1 MSKTEVSIMAVY
13 ITVFAFIAFDILTGL
28 IKALAKDGLN
38 STILRKGM
46 YHKLSEILTVVGAGL
61 LQYGADYIQLG
72 VEIPAL
78 IGVASYI
85 CIMELVSIIENLA
98 MLNPSLYKLFK
109 PFLNKLKEED
119 KNDKS
124 TPSV

>member
-1 MSKTEVSIMAVY
+1 MAVY
-13 ITVFAFIAFDILTGL
+13 ITVLVFIAFDVITGL

-38 STILRKGM
+38 STILRKGL
-46 YHKLSEILTVVGAGL
+46 YHKLSEILSVIGAGL
-61 LQYGADYIQLG
+61 LQYGAEDINLG
-72 VEIPAL
+72 IEVPAL
-78 IGVASYI
+78 MGVASYI

-119 KNDKS
+119 KEKEEKKDG
-124 TPSV
+124 

>member
-1 MSKTEVSIMAVY
+1 MAVY
-13 ITVFAFIAFDILTGL
+13 ITVLAFIGFDILTGL
-28 IKALAKDGLN
+28 IKALAKEGIN

-61 LQYGADYIQLG
+61 LQYGADYINLG

-85 CIMELVSIIENLA
+85 CLMELVSIIENLA
-98 MLNPSLYKLFK
+98 ILNPSLYKLFK
-109 PFLNKLKEED
+109 PFLNKLKDNPEEKED
-119 KNDKS
+119 RKENE
-124 TPSV
+124 

>member
-1 MSKTEVSIMAVY
+1 MAVY
-13 ITVFAFIAFDILTGL
+13 ITVLAFIGFDIFTGL

-61 LQYGADYIQLG
+61 LQYGAEYIQLG

-85 CIMELVSIIENLA
+85 CIMELISIIENLA

-109 PFLNKLKEED
+109 PFLNKLKDED
-119 KNDKS
+119 KNDKD
-124 TPSV
+124 TPPV

>member
-1 MSKTEVSIMAVY
+1 MAVY
-13 ITVFAFIAFDILTGL
+13 ITVLVFIGFDVLTGL

-46 YHKLSEILTVVGAGL
+46 YHKLSEILTVAGAGL
-61 LQYGADYIQLG
+61 LQYGADYINLG

-78 IGVASYI
+78 IAVASYI

-98 MLNPSLYKLFK
+98 LLNPGLYKLFK
-109 PFLNKLKEED
+109 PFLNKLKD
-119 KNDKS
+119 KDDDEK
-124 TPSV
+124 

>member
-1 MSKTEVSIMAVY
+1 MAVY

-46 YHKLSEILTVVGAGL
+46 YHKLSEILTVIGAGL

-72 VEIPAL
+72 VDIPAL

-119 KNDKS
+119 KNGNS

>member
-1 MSKTEVSIMAVY
+1 MAVY
-13 ITVFAFIAFDILTGL
+13 ITVFAFIAFDVLTGL

-46 YHKLSEILTVVGAGL
+46 YHKLSEIITVIGAGL

-72 VEIPAL
+72 VDIPAL
-78 IGVASYI
+78 IGIASYI

-98 MLNPSLYKLFK
+98 MINPSLYKLFK
-109 PFLNKLKEED
+109 PFLNKLKDED

-124 TPSV
+124 TTSV

>member
-1 MSKTEVSIMAVY
+1 MAVY
-13 ITVFAFIAFDILTGL
+13 ITVLAFIGFDIFTGL

-61 LQYGADYIQLG
+61 LQYGAEYIQLG

-78 IGVASYI
+78 VGVASYI

-109 PFLNKLKEED
+109 PVLNKLKEGD
-119 KNDKS
+119 KNDNS
-124 TPSV
+124 TPSVWGKSKGWK

>member
-1 MSKTEVSIMAVY
+1 MAVY

-72 VEIPAL
+72 VDIPAL

-109 PFLNKLKEED
+109 PFLNKLKDED
-119 KNDKS
+119 KNGKS

>member
-1 MSKTEVSIMAVY
+1 MAVY

-38 STILRKGM
+38 STILRKGL
-46 YHKLSEILTVVGAGL
+46 YHKLSEILTVIGAGL

-72 VEIPAL
+72 VDIPAL

-119 KNDKS
+119 KNEKS

>member
-1 MSKTEVSIMAVY
+1 
-13 ITVFAFIAFDILTGL
+13 
-28 IKALAKDGLN
+28 
-38 STILRKGM
+38 M

-109 PFLNKLKEED
+109 PFLNKLKDED
-119 KNDKS
+119 KNDNS

>member
-1 MSKTEVSIMAVY
+1 MTVY
-13 ITVFAFIAFDILTGL
+13 ITVLVFIAFDIITGL

-38 STILRKGM
+38 STILRKGL
-46 YHKLSEILTVVGAGL
+46 YHKLSEILTVIGAGL
-61 LQYGADYIQLG
+61 LQYGAEYINLG
-72 VEIPAL
+72 IEVPAL
-78 IGVASYI
+78 MGVASYI

-119 KNDKS
+119 KEKVEKKDE
-124 TPSV
+124 